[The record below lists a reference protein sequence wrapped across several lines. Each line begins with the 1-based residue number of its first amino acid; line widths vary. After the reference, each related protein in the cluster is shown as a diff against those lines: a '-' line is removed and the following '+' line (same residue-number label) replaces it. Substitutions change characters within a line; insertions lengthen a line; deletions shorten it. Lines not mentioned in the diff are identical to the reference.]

1 MESDDH
7 YGATLAAIAVGS
19 APDGYARTELAQ
31 RGLERLRI
39 YFKNN
44 PGTTLH
50 HRAMI
55 LWGNSYVEGILTP
68 NDKQQVLDELL
79 ALQKSDGGWGLA
91 TMGDWKRAD
100 GMPQDVESSDGY
112 GTGFAIYI
120 LRRGGLAATD
130 LRIQKGL
137 AWLKSHQ
144 RQSGRWFTRSLFK
157 DNKHYIT
164 HAGTAFAVMAIQECD
179 SK

>member
-1 MESDDH
+1 
-7 YGATLAAIAVGS
+7 
-19 APDGYARTELAQ
+19 
-31 RGLERLRI
+31 
-39 YFKNN
+39 
-44 PGTTLH
+44 
-50 HRAMI
+50 
-55 LWGNSYVEGILTP
+55 
-68 NDKQQVLDELL
+68 
-79 ALQKSDGGWGLA
+79 
-91 TMGDWKRAD
+91 
-100 GMPQDVESSDGY
+100 MPQDVESSDGY